1 MWRKHGELSS
11 AFVAGS
17 RLACGA
23 FACCV
28 ANMGLWG
35 GVRTRRT
42 GSRGVAGARRL
53 TAVGGRALSRQA
65 WIVVEETLET
75 CLNCLFSFGPLS
87 LLAEAWE
94 SEITLNG
101 EPWRRGGLGSVES
114 DPTVS
119 LSLPGVR
126 IRSTKDQTLDPG
138 HLSDELRIR
147 FKT

>member
-1 MWRKHGELSS
+1 MWRKHVELSS
-11 AFVAGS
+11 AF
-17 RLACGA
+17 RDTKACGKH
-23 FACCV
+23 
-28 ANMGLWG
+28 G
-35 GVRTRRT
+35 RTRRT

-75 CLNCLFSFGPLS
+75 CLNCLFTFGPLS

-119 LSLPGVR
+119 LSLSGVR
-126 IRSTKDQTLDPG
+126 FGVLSTW
-138 HLSDELRIR
+138 
-147 FKT
+147 